1 MKKLFVFFMILLATP
16 CARAF
21 VTKNTAFVQVLD
33 KTAGKTQMLE
43 IPVGTPVSFEKL
55 IITVRACMQSGPFDA
70 ENFYAFTEIGR
81 SGEDLFY
88 SNWMDRNNPGR
99 NPVQN
104 PDYDLWLVRCE

>member
-1 MKKLFVFFMILLATP
+1 
-16 CARAF
+16 
-21 VTKNTAFVQVLD
+21 
-33 KTAGKTQMLE
+33 MLE

-55 IITVRACMQSGPFDA
+55 NIIVRTCMQSGPFDA
-70 ENFYAFTEIGR
+70 ENFYSFTEIGR
-81 SGEDLFY
+81 TGEKLFY